1 MTMDEGIKTRQQL
14 FDEQADTEGTRAVPA
29 PNTQT
34 TVSTSSNQR
43 QR

>member
-14 FDEQADTEGTRAVPA
+14 FDEQADTEGTRAVPVTNA
-29 PNTQT
+29 RT
-34 TVSTSSNQR
+34 TVSTSANQR